1 VILNNAACRS
11 EGNLRIARKVQF
23 SIKEKIRVFGVS
35 LIGCFEAVG
44 FRTAIPVRDSP
55 ECFSG
60 IASFGEI

>member
-1 VILNNAACRS
+1 MRVVATRELKNCKER
-11 EGNLRIARKVQF
+11 QF

-35 LIGCFEAVG
+35 LIRRFEAVG
-44 FRTAIPVRDSP
+44 FRGAIAVRDSL